1 MKNFKITKN
10 TIAAALLGLTLTA
23 TSCVNDL
30 RQEPITEVTAASLY
44 KDFGNYKN
52 LLAKL
57 YGGLAVGGQSG
68 GDGNGDIADI
78 DGGFSN
84 YMRLL
89 FTLQEITTDEAVIGW
104 NDGSLHEFH
113 KMIWTPSNEFS
124 NAMYYRLYTEIAF
137 CNEFIKNTTDEKLN
151 QNGISGANLDEAKVM
166 RAEAQFLRAQAYYHL
181 LDLYGNVPFV
191 DETTF
196 GSVPQQMKRAEL
208 FTYVENQLKDAEA
221 GLKDPKTNE
230 YGRADKAAAWS
241 LLARLYLNAKVYS
254 GTERYADVITYT
266 EKVISAGYSLKQT
279 VVQVPNESTPDPNDT
294 MPKNISYESLF
305 LADNNVNNPENIF
318 SIVYDGAK
326 TQTNGGTTFLVHA
339 AIGGDMVAA
348 DFGVNG
354 GWGGLRTTKAFV
366 QKFESSDKRGR
377 FYTDGQTLEINDL
390 GNFNDGYAFIKY
402 KNLKSDGTPGIHD
415 NWVETDL
422 PVYRLADV
430 YLMYAEAVLRGGGG
444 NMATALGYVNA
455 LRTRASASAVSV
467 LNLDFILDERS
478 RELSWEMTRRTD
490 LIRFGKF
497 TSSDYLWP
505 WKGNVK
511 DGIAVGEYRNIFPI
525 PTNDLVV
532 NPNLVQNPG
541 Y

>member
-1 MKNFKITKN
+1 MKNFRITRN
-10 TIAAALLGLTLTA
+10 TIAAALLGLTLTVS
-23 TSCVNDL
+23 SCVDDL
-30 RQEPITEVTAASLY
+30 RQEPVTEITAASLY

-68 GDGNGDIADI
+68 GDGNGDIAGI
-78 DGGFSN
+78 DGGFSI
-84 YMRLL
+84 YTRLL
-89 FTLQEITTDEAVIGW
+89 YTMQVVTTDDLVIGW

-113 KMIWTPSNEFS
+113 KMIWTPANEFS
-124 NAMYYRLYTEIAF
+124 NAMYYRLYTEIAY
-137 CNEFIKNTTDEKLN
+137 CNEFIKNTTDEKLGE
-151 QNGISGANLDEAKVM
+151 NGITGENLNEAKAM
-166 RAEAQFLRAQAYYHL
+166 RAEAKFLRAQAYYHL

-196 GSVPQQMKRAEL
+196 GTVPKQIKRAEL
-208 FTYVENQLKDAEA
+208 FTYVEDQLKESEAE
-221 GLKDPKTNE
+221 LKAPKANE
-230 YGRADKAAAWS
+230 YGRLDKAAAWS
-241 LLARLYLNAKVYS
+241 LMARLYLNAKVYN
-254 GTERYADVITYT
+254 GTERYADVIANC
-266 EKVISAGYSLKQT
+266 EKVIGAGYT
-279 VVQVPNESTPDPNDT
+279 INP
-294 MPKNISYESLF
+294 SYANLF
-305 LADNNVNNPENIF
+305 LADNHVNNPENIF
-318 SIVYDGAK
+318 SVVYDGQR

-339 AIGGDMVAA
+339 AIGGTMNAA

-366 QKFESSDKRGR
+366 NKFEASDKRGR
-377 FYTDGQTLEINDL
+377 FHTDGQTLEINDL

-402 KNLKSDGTPGIHD
+402 KNLKSNGTPGIHD

-422 PVYRLADV
+422 PLYRLADI
-430 YLMYAEAVLRGGGG
+430 YLMYAEATLRGGGG
-444 NMATALGYVNA
+444 NTATAIGYVNA
-455 LRTRASASAVSV
+455 LRTRANASTISTI
-467 LNLDFILDERS
+467 NLDFILDERA
-478 RELSWEMTRRTD
+478 RELSWELTRRTD

-497 TSSDYLWP
+497 TSSAYLWP

-511 DGIAVGEYRNIFPI
+511 DGIAVAEYRNLFPI

>member
-89 FTLQEITTDEAVIGW
+89 FVLQEITTDEAVIGW

-113 KMIWTPSNEFS
+113 KMIWTPANEFN

-137 CNEFIKNTTDEKLN
+137 CNEFIRNTSDEKLS
-151 QNGISGANLDEAKVM
+151 QNGISGADLDEAKVM

-191 DETTF
+191 DETTL
-196 GSVPQQMKRAEL
+196 GSVPKQMPRAEV
-208 FTYVENQLKDAEA
+208 FAYVENQLKEAEA
-221 GLKDPKTNE
+221 GLKAPKSNE
-230 YGRADKAAAWS
+230 YGRVDKATAWS
-241 LLARLYLNAKVYS
+241 LLARLYLNAKVYT
-254 GTERYADVITYT
+254 GTERNADVIAYCD
-266 EKVISAGYSLKQT
+266 KVIGAGYALK
-279 VVQVPNESTPDPNDT
+279 NN
-294 MPKNISYESLF
+294 YESLF
-305 LADNNVNNPENIF
+305 LADNHVNNPENIF
-318 SIVYDGAK
+318 SIVYDGTN
-326 TQTNGGTTFLVHA
+326 TQTNGGTTYLVHA

-366 QKFESSDKRGR
+366 QKFEGSDKRGR

-444 NMATALGYVNA
+444 NMATALSYVNA
-455 LRTRASASAVSV
+455 LRTRANASSVSV
-467 LNLDFILDERS
+467 LTLDFILDERS

-490 LIRFGKF
+490 LIRYGKF
-497 TSSDYLWP
+497 TSSAYLWP

-511 DGIAVGEYRNIFPI
+511 DGIAVAEYRNLFPI
-525 PTNDLVV
+525 PNNDLVV

>member
-1 MKNFKITKN
+1 
-10 TIAAALLGLTLTA
+10 
-23 TSCVNDL
+23 
-30 RQEPITEVTAASLY
+30 
-44 KDFGNYKN
+44 
-52 LLAKL
+52 
-57 YGGLAVGGQSG
+57 
-68 GDGNGDIADI
+68 
-78 DGGFSN
+78 
-84 YMRLL
+84 
-89 FTLQEITTDEAVIGW
+89 
-104 NDGSLHEFH
+104 
-113 KMIWTPSNEFS
+113 
-124 NAMYYRLYTEIAF
+124 
-137 CNEFIKNTTDEKLN
+137 
-151 QNGISGANLDEAKVM
+151 
-166 RAEAQFLRAQAYYHL
+166 
-181 LDLYGNVPFV
+181 
-191 DETTF
+191 
-196 GSVPQQMKRAEL
+196 
-208 FTYVENQLKDAEA
+208 
-221 GLKDPKTNE
+221 
-230 YGRADKAAAWS
+230 
-241 LLARLYLNAKVYS
+241 
-254 GTERYADVITYT
+254 
-266 EKVISAGYSLKQT
+266 
-279 VVQVPNESTPDPNDT
+279 
-294 MPKNISYESLF
+294 
-305 LADNNVNNPENIF
+305 
-318 SIVYDGAK
+318 
-326 TQTNGGTTFLVHA
+326 
-339 AIGGDMVAA
+339 MVAA

-511 DGIAVGEYRNIFPI
+511 DGIAVGEYRNLFPI

>member
-89 FTLQEITTDEAVIGW
+89 FTLQEITTDEAVMGW

-208 FTYVENQLKDAEA
+208 FTYVENQLKEAEA

-266 EKVISAGYSLKQT
+266 EKVISAGYALNS
-279 VVQVPNESTPDPNDT
+279 
-294 MPKNISYESLF
+294 SYENLF

-318 SIVYDGAK
+318 SVVYDGVH
-326 TQTNGGTTFLVHA
+326 TQTNGGTTFLVHG
-339 AIGGDMVAA
+339 AIGGTMNPAE
-348 DFGVNG
+348 FGVNG
-354 GWGGLRTTKAFV
+354 GWGGLRTTKALV
-366 QKFESSDKRGR
+366 NKFEANDKRGR
-377 FYTDGQTLEINDL
+377 FYKDGQTLEINDL

-402 KNLKSDGTPGIHD
+402 KNVKSNGAAGVHD

-422 PVYRLADV
+422 PVYRLGDI
-430 YLMYAEAVLRGGGG
+430 YLMYAEATVRGGAGG
-444 NMATALGYVNA
+444 NMATAIGYVNA
-455 LRTRASASAVSV
+455 LRA
-467 LNLDFILDERS
+467 DFCFRS
-478 RELSWEMTRRTD
+478 QFYS
-490 LIRFGKF
+490 
-497 TSSDYLWP
+497 
-505 WKGNVK
+505 
-511 DGIAVGEYRNIFPI
+511 
-525 PTNDLVV
+525 
-532 NPNLVQNPG
+532 
-541 Y
+541 

>member
-1 MKNFKITKN
+1 MKNFRIKRLSI
-10 TIAAALLGLTLTA
+10 IAAFLGLSLTA
-23 TSCVNDL
+23 SSCVDDL
-30 RQEPITEVTAASLY
+30 RQEPITEITSASLY

-57 YGGLAVGGQSG
+57 YGGLAVGGQAG

-89 FTLQEITTDEAVIGW
+89 YTLQVITTDEAVIGW
-104 NDGSLHEFH
+104 NDGTLHEFH
-113 KMIWTPSNEFS
+113 KMIWTPTNEFN

-137 CNEFIKNTTDEKLN
+137 CNEFIKNTTDEKLSL
-151 QNGISGANLDEAKVM
+151 NGITGQNLEDAKVM
-166 RAEAQFLRAQAYYHL
+166 RAEAKFLRAQTYYHL

-196 GSVPQQMKRAEL
+196 GTVPKQIKRAEL
-208 FTYVENQLKDAEA
+208 FSYVESQLLEVANE
-221 GLKDPKTNE
+221 LKAPKTNE
-230 YGRADKAAAWS
+230 YGRVDQAAAWS
-241 LLARLYLNAKVYS
+241 LLARLYLNSKVYT
-254 GTERYADVITYT
+254 GAEKYGEVINYT
-266 EKVISAGYSLKQT
+266 QKVISAGYALNS
-279 VVQVPNESTPDPNDT
+279 
-294 MPKNISYESLF
+294 SYENLF

-318 SIVYDGAK
+318 SVVYDGVK
-326 TQTNGGTTFLVHA
+326 TQTNGGTTYLVHA
-339 AIGGDMVAA
+339 AIGGTMNPAE
-348 DFGVNG
+348 FGVNG
-354 GWGGLRTTKAFV
+354 GWGGLRTTKALV
-366 QKFESSDKRGR
+366 NKFEANDKRGR
-377 FYTDGQTLEINDL
+377 FYKDGQTLEINDL

-402 KNLKSDGTPGIHD
+402 KNVKSNGTPGIHD

-422 PVYRLADV
+422 PVYRLGDI
-430 YLMYAEAVLRGGGG
+430 YLMYAEATVRGGAGG
-444 NMATALGYVNA
+444 NMATAIGYVNA
-455 LRTRASASAVSV
+455 LRARANASQISV
-467 LNLDFILDERS
+467 LDLNFILDERS

-497 TSSDYLWP
+497 TSSAYLWP

-511 DGIAVGEYRNIFPI
+511 DGIAVAEYRNLFPI
-525 PTNDLVV
+525 PNNDLVV